1 MNYSLATV
9 LLWTL
14 ALGAFAQAPISQAF
28 ATIDPQKITIVRDQ
42 WGVPHIFAET
52 DAEVA
57 YGLAW
62 ANAEDDF
69 FTMQELLF
77 SVKGM
82 AGKGM
87 GKDGAARDFFVHTLN
102 LQEATRLRLDSF
114 SPEFLR
120 YIDAYCQGLN
130 AFAAAHPNEV
140 RVKKHSP

>member
-1 MNYSLATV
+1 MNYYLATV

-28 ATIDPQKITIVRDQ
+28 APIDPQKITIVRDQ

-52 DAEVA
+52 DAEVS

-82 AGKGM
+82 AGM
-87 GKDGAARDFFVHTLN
+87 VMVKDGAARDFFAHPLD
-102 LQEATRLRLDSF
+102 LPQATRLR
-114 SPEFLR
+114 R
-120 YIDAYCQGLN
+120 
-130 AFAAAHPNEV
+130 
-140 RVKKHSP
+140 